1 MSPVPVLSL
10 LSESKCAGRTR
21 EARAPRNGHGR
32 GPRGLPSPRLVSLS
46 PEVEGSVRE
55 QGGRNTWR
63 WRSGKT
69 EFEFL
74 LSSY

>member
-1 MSPVPVLSL
+1 MQEEQGRRELHVMGM
-10 LSESKCAGRTR
+10 AG
-21 EARAPRNGHGR
+21 AQ
-32 GPRGLPSPRLVSLS
+32 RGLPFPRLVSLS
-46 PEVEGSVRE
+46 TEVEGSVRE

-74 LSSY
+74 LSGY